1 MDATKSYAENL
12 IKIFFNYFFKILI
25 TIFVCF
31 FSLGMFLEIILI
43 AFTTERESF
52 FIVLFLVTLAIGT
65 MFCSKI
71 PNILSTLLSGNPS
84 MGFGNVMETAR
95 GAAHGMH
102 MAQHAVQS
110 AGKITGGLGKG
121 VQGLTRFGMGVGATL
136 DSMASAYNSATG
148 KMKDYNN
155 ERVADPETGMMPAE
169 FTGGQMKRAG
179 VFAALSAAG
188 NSMKQSVGDSLY
200 KGLTGQEKKRDTTD
214 GGTFK
219 FGQTF
224 SENGQGS
231 NKADFGDMK
240 KQAESKGQ
248 SIGGS
253 RGDSIVENKK
263 QKDAELKKMLEEE
276 ARRAK
281 HLPSNDQDAWW
292 NK

>member
-1 MDATKSYAENL
+1 M
-12 IKIFFNYFFKILI
+12 
-25 TIFVCF
+25 
-31 FSLGMFLEIILI
+31 G
-43 AFTTERESF
+43 
-52 FIVLFLVTLAIGT
+52 LFLDTAVITFATPLNTFTLVLYLSTLTIGT
-65 MFCSKI
+65 TFCAKV
-71 PNILSTLLSGNPS
+71 PQILNTLLSGNPS
-84 MGFGNVMETAR
+84 MGWGSIVETAR
-95 GAAHGMH
+95 GAAQGLH
-102 MAQHAVQS
+102 MAQHAAQS
-110 AGKITGGLGKG
+110 AKKVGSGLAHVTQG
-121 VQGLTRFGMGVGATL
+121 VVRGGMGASATL

-155 ERVADPETGMMPAE
+155 DRVPDPKTGLMPAG

-188 NSMKQSVGDSLY
+188 NSMRQSVGDSLY
-200 KGLTGQEKKRDTTD
+200 KGLTGQEKKRDTMD

-224 SENGQGS
+224 SENGVGS

-263 QKDAELKKMLEEE
+263 QKEEKLIEEE
-276 ARRAK
+276 RKRQK
-281 HLPSNDQDAWW
+281 SMPPNDQDA
-292 NK
+292 